1 MLRLVDLDEDVYL
14 FGLQGCADAQ
24 INRKLRTAS
33 SRLVG
38 YSPTASLATTSDTSS
53 SGSPAT
59 ATMPIRRSRP
69 TCLFGTL
76 IGSIFEGQELIR
88 NA

>member
-1 MLRLVDLDEDVYL
+1 MSTSYL
-14 FGLQGCADAQ
+14 FGLEGCAGAHL
-24 INRKLRTAS
+24 NRELCTAS

-38 YSPTASLATTSDTSS
+38 YSATASLATTSDTSS
-53 SGSPAT
+53 SASPAT